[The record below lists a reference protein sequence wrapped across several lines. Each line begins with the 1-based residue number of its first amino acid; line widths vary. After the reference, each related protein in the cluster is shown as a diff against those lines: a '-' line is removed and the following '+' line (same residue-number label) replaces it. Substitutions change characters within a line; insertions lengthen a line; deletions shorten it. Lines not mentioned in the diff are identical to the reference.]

1 MYGYL
6 NLYYL
11 KTFEQHC
18 TYEIT
23 LLSTDIYFFCTK
35 SYMTLNITDLT
46 RHWALRFRDKYYPNY
61 TCLTSEKLRKN
72 DRLLE

>member
-11 KTFEQHC
+11 KTFELHC

-23 LLSTDIYFFCTK
+23 LLSTDIYIYFCTK

-46 RHWALRFRDKYYPNY
+46 RHWALRFWDKYYPNY
-61 TCLTSEKLRKN
+61 NCLTSEKLRKK
-72 DRLLE
+72 